1 MLNFK
6 KIELSDKP
14 LFDSYFLTENF
25 FISDYCF
32 ANVYIWRNVYDTRF
46 DCRDGF
52 LYVKFSDES
61 GDSFLPPIGSGDY
74 AAALNALIEYAAA
87 NNERLLIGLI
97 PPKYKQLAEECMPG
111 RFEFTPNRNAA
122 NYIYSAEK
130 LMYLKGKKLH
140 AKRNHINKFML
151 SHGNWA
157 YEELND
163 ENARE
168 FFDYQLDWCADDP
181 DEFLG
186 ETCAVSVALKNRS
199 ALDIKGGLLKLDG
212 KIIAVTLG
220 TQTFDDTFTVHIEK
234 ADPTI
239 QGAYQMINQ
248 QFALHN
254 FEGYTYINRE
264 EDLGIEGLRKSKL
277 SYFPLF
283 LSENYMAV
291 LK

>member
-1 MLNFK
+1 MLEFK
-6 KIELSDKP
+6 NIELSDKS
-14 LFDSYFLTENF
+14 LFDSFFNRENF

-32 ANVYIWRNVYDTRF
+32 ANVYIWRNVYATKYALS
-46 DCRDGF
+46 DGF
-52 LYVKFSDES
+52 LYIRFTDED
-61 GDSFLPPIGSGDY
+61 GDSFLPPIGDGDY
-74 AAALNALIEYAAA
+74 GTALENLIEYT
-87 NNERLLIGLI
+87 NGKRLLIGLI
-97 PPKYKQLAEECMPG
+97 PPKYKALTEEAMPG
-111 RFEFTPNRNAA
+111 RFDITPNRDAA

-140 AKRNHINKFML
+140 AKRNHINKFNLM
-151 SHGNWA
+151 HDNWS

-163 ENARE
+163 NNTKE

-181 DEFLG
+181 EEFLG
-186 ETCAVSVALKNRS
+186 ETCAVSVALKNRE
-199 ALDIKGGLLKLDG
+199 ALDIKGGLLRLDG

-220 TQTFDDTFTVHIEK
+220 TQTFKDTFTVHIEK

-248 QFALHN
+248 QFALNN
-254 FEGYTYINRE
+254 FENYTYINRE
-264 EDLGIEGLRKSKL
+264 EDLGIEGLRKAKL
-277 SYFPLF
+277 SYFPEF